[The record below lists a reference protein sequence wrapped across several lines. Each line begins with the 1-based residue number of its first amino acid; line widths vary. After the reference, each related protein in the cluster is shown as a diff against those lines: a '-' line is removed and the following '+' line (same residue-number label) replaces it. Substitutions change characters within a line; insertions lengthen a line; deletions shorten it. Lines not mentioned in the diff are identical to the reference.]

1 MGIVNAWNA
10 LWEPNPRAI
19 KPRRKREYAGAEV
32 SRLTSGWVTSTN
44 SADSDI
50 KGSLKK
56 LRNRSRQLVRD
67 QDYCKNAVR
76 VIVENVAGTG
86 PRLQAQVRM
95 ARGGRLNER
104 LNQQI
109 ESAFKRWGYAENCDV
124 AGKLCYSDLIRNAVA
139 AWVESGEVFIRIVRG
154 QKFGDS
160 SVPFALQLLE
170 ADMIDED
177 YEGKAERKG
186 WHWKMGVLQDE
197 WGKPKKYALLTRHP
211 GDTLF
216 VNQPTDGKKHIFID
230 AKDIIHLAKFER
242 PGQTRGVP
250 WMASAIQRMHHLEGY
265 EQAEIVRAR
274 ASSALMAWIQT
285 PEGDL
290 EGDDVVDDE
299 RVFDMQPGAI
309 KYLGSG
315 ESVHVPDL
323 NAPDGQFEPFLRA
336 MLRALSASLGISYST
351 LSRDSSQSNYSS
363 SRLDVLQDQESFK
376 ALQAQLREIVLFRV
390 YKEWLEIAVLSG
402 ALQLPNYQTEPERY
416 QQARFMFKSAGWVD
430 PFKECQSNK
439 LAVESG
445 FKLQSQVLAE
455 QGIDYEEFLVARKN
469 EIDLAKQLGLDFS
482 DKPNTSPETASK
494 VDTTTNQKEDDET

>member
-1 MGIVNAWNA
+1 MGIINAWSA

-124 AGKLCYSDLIRNAVA
+124 AGKLCYSDLIRNAVG

-186 WHWKMGVLQDE
+186 WHWKMGILQDE

-323 NAPDGQFEPFLRA
+323 NAPDGQFEPFVRA

-390 YKEWLEIAVLSG
+390 
-402 ALQLPNYQTEPERY
+402 
-416 QQARFMFKSAGWVD
+416 
-430 PFKECQSNK
+430 
-439 LAVESG
+439 
-445 FKLQSQVLAE
+445 
-455 QGIDYEEFLVARKN
+455 
-469 EIDLAKQLGLDFS
+469 
-482 DKPNTSPETASK
+482 
-494 VDTTTNQKEDDET
+494 